1 MICYIEFSIK
11 RGDLRVLLDVI
22 KNKKGR
28 IIFTLLS
35 FRITAVSILTRFNN
49 DFEDIEEI
57 GSGGFGQ
64 VFKAKH
70 RIDGKTYAIKRV
82 SCNTE

>member
-1 MICYIEFSIK
+1 M
-11 RGDLRVLLDVI
+11 
-22 KNKKGR
+22 
-28 IIFTLLS
+28 
-35 FRITAVSILTRFNN
+35 TAISILTRFQQ

-70 RIDGKTYAIKRV
+70 KIDGKTYAIKRV
-82 SCNTE
+82 KYNTE

>member
-1 MICYIEFSIK
+1 MFFGNSGVPSY
-11 RGDLRVLLDVI
+11 VI

-28 IIFTLLS
+28 IIFILHETLNL
-35 FRITAVSILTRFNN
+35 RVTAISILPRFSK

-70 RIDGKTYAIKRV
+70 RIDGKTYAIKRITY
-82 SCNTE
+82 NTK